1 MLLGLMGVGSDSEK
15 LTVDSMSSCWGEILL
30 HRAENLAAVGASACP
45 AGSAP
50 MVRNECV
57 PARSAQ
63 NRRLVKIMLTQ
74 KPTRLSFRILAMPR
88 GKLKISRTP
97 LPKTPTGIDGLD
109 EVTGGGL
116 PTGRTTLVCGSAGC
130 GKTLF
135 AMEFLAHGALQYGE
149 PGVCMEFE
157 EAPDKLTANVRSL
170 GLDLRELVKRKKLLV
185 DHVRVERN
193 EIEETGEYNLEGLF
207 IRLGHAV
214 DAIKAKR
221 VGLDSIETLFA
232 GLSDAAVLRAELR
245 RLFRWLDDRNLTA
258 IVTGERGNGTLTRHG
273 LEEYIADCV
282 ILLDHRVNEQISTR
296 RLRIVKYRGTAHGT
310 DEYPYMIDDDG
321 ISVLP
326 ITSLALAHKASA
338 ARVSTGV
345 SGLDEMLG
353 GKGFFR
359 GSSVLVSGTAGTGKS
374 SVAARFTSA
383 ACARGES
390 CLYFAFEESPSQII
404 RNMRSVGI
412 DLEPLIQKGLLHFHA
427 VRPTSTGLEGHLA
440 GMQKLVKRLRPNVVV
455 VDPITSIV
463 SVSGI
468 YGVKSMLTR
477 LVDFLK
483 VQQITSM
490 FTNLTFGRNR
500 EERTEEGIS
509 SLMDTWIVL
518 WDGERNGQ
526 RTRGLYVVK
535 SRGMAHSRELRELAV
550 SRKGIE
556 LGNVMTG
563 DGLATSGAG

>member
-1 MLLGLMGVGSDSEK
+1 VLIPELNEF
-15 LTVDSMSSCWGEILL
+15 SCSG
-30 HRAENLAAVGASACP
+30 
-45 AGSAP
+45 
-50 MVRNECV
+50 
-57 PARSAQ
+57 
-63 NRRLVKIMLTQ
+63 
-74 KPTRLSFRILAMPR
+74 LAMPR
-88 GKLKISRTP
+88 AKLKIFRIP
-97 LPKTPTGIDGLD
+97 LPKTPTGIEGLD

-116 PTGRTTLVCGSAGC
+116 PKGRTTLVCGSPGC
-130 GKTLF
+130 GKTLL
-135 AMEFLAHGALQYGE
+135 AMEFLVHGALQYDE

-157 EAPDKLTANVRSL
+157 EAPEKLTANVRSL
-170 GLDLRELVKRKKLLV
+170 GLDLSGLAKRKKLLV
-185 DHVRVERN
+185 DHVLVERN

-221 VGLDSIETLFA
+221 VVLDSIETLFA

-245 RLFRWLDDRNLTA
+245 RLFRWLDDRKLTA

-296 RLRIVKYRGTAHGT
+296 RLRIVKYRGSAHGT
-310 DEYPYMIDDDG
+310 DEYPYMIDDEG

-338 ARVSTGV
+338 ARVSTGIA
-345 SGLDEMLG
+345 GLDQMLG

-359 GSSVLVSGTAGTGKS
+359 GSSVLASGTAGTGKS
-374 SVAARFTSA
+374 SLAAKFASA
-383 ACARGES
+383 ACARGEI

-412 DLEPLIQKGLLHFHA
+412 DLEPWIEKRLLHFHA

-440 GMQKLVKRLRPNVVV
+440 SMQKMVKHMRPDVVV

-518 WDGERNGQ
+518 WDGQQNKQ
-526 RTRGLYVVK
+526 RARGLYVVK
-535 SRGMAHSRELRELAV
+535 SRGMAHSRELRELVV
-550 SRKGIE
+550 SRKGVE
-556 LGNVMTG
+556 LGSVMT
-563 DGLATSGAG
+563 DEGLAMTVAGS

>member
-1 MLLGLMGVGSDSEK
+1 
-15 LTVDSMSSCWGEILL
+15 
-30 HRAENLAAVGASACP
+30 
-45 AGSAP
+45 
-50 MVRNECV
+50 
-57 PARSAQ
+57 
-63 NRRLVKIMLTQ
+63 
-74 KPTRLSFRILAMPR
+74 MPR

-97 LPKTPTGIDGLD
+97 LPKIPTGIDGLD
-109 EVTGGGL
+109 EVTSGGL
-116 PTGRTTLVCGSAGC
+116 PKGRTTLVCGSPGC
-130 GKTLF
+130 GKTLL
-135 AMEFLAHGALQYGE
+135 AMQFLAHGALQYGE
-149 PGVCMEFE
+149 PGVCIEFE

-170 GLDLRELVKRKKLLV
+170 GLDLRDLEKRKKLLV
-185 DHVRVERN
+185 DHVRIERN

-221 VGLDSIETLFA
+221 VVLDSIETLFA
-232 GLSDAAVLRAELR
+232 GLSDAAILRAELR
-245 RLFRWLDDRNLTA
+245 RLFRWLDDRSLTA
-258 IVTGERGNGTLTRHG
+258 IVTGERGNNGLLTRHG

-296 RLRIVKYRGTAHGT
+296 RLRIVKYRGSAHGT

-321 ISVLP
+321 MSVLP

-345 SGLDEMLG
+345 SGLDDMLG

-374 SVAARFTSA
+374 SIAAKFASA

-412 DLEPLIQKGLLHFHA
+412 DLEPRIQKGLLHFHA

-440 GMQKLVKRLRPNVVV
+440 GMQKLVKQLRPNVVV

-490 FTNLTFGRNR
+490 FTNLTFGRNH
-500 EERTEEGIS
+500 EERTEEGVS

-518 WDGERNGQ
+518 WDGERNDQ

-535 SRGMAHSRELRELAV
+535 SRGMAHSRELRELVV
-550 SRKGIE
+550 SHKGME

>member
-1 MLLGLMGVGSDSEK
+1 
-15 LTVDSMSSCWGEILL
+15 
-30 HRAENLAAVGASACP
+30 
-45 AGSAP
+45 
-50 MVRNECV
+50 
-57 PARSAQ
+57 
-63 NRRLVKIMLTQ
+63 
-74 KPTRLSFRILAMPR
+74 MPHA
-88 GKLKISRTP
+88 KLKASRKP

-116 PTGRTTLVCGSAGC
+116 PKGRTTLVCGSAGC
-130 GKTLF
+130 GKTLL
-135 AMEFLAHGALQYGE
+135 AMEFLVHGALQFGE

-157 EAPDKLTANVRSL
+157 EAPDKLMANVL
-170 GLDLRELVKRKKLLV
+170 GMGLDLRELIKRKKLMV

-221 VGLDSIETLFA
+221 VVLDSIETLFA
-232 GLSDAAVLRAELR
+232 GLSNAAILRAELL

-258 IVTGERGNGTLTRHG
+258 IVTGERGTNGTLTRHG
-273 LEEYIADCV
+273 LEEYLADCV

-296 RLRIVKYRGTAHGT
+296 RLRVVKYRGTPHGT

-326 ITSLALAHKASA
+326 ITSLALTHKAPT
-338 ARVSTGV
+338 ARVSTGI

-353 GKGFFR
+353 GKGFYR

-374 SVAARFTSA
+374 SVAARFASA
-383 ACARGES
+383 ACARSES
-390 CLYFAFEESPSQII
+390 CLYFAFEESPTQII
-404 RNMRSVGI
+404 RNMRSVGV
-412 DLEPLIQKGLLHFHA
+412 DLEPWVRKGLLNFHA
-427 VRPTSTGLEGHLA
+427 VRPTSTGLEGHLV
-440 GMQKLVKRLRPNVVV
+440 GMQKLVKKLRPDVVV

-483 VQQITSM
+483 VQGITSI
-490 FTNLTFGRNR
+490 FTNLTFGSKR

-518 WDGERNGQ
+518 WDGERDGQ

-535 SRGMAHSRELRELAV
+535 SRGMAHSRELRELVV
-550 SRKGIE
+550 SRKGVE

-563 DGLATSGAG
+563 NGHATAAG

>member
-1 MLLGLMGVGSDSEK
+1 
-15 LTVDSMSSCWGEILL
+15 
-30 HRAENLAAVGASACP
+30 
-45 AGSAP
+45 
-50 MVRNECV
+50 
-57 PARSAQ
+57 
-63 NRRLVKIMLTQ
+63 MLTP
-74 KPTRLSFRILAMPR
+74 KSKGLNFSSFAMPPT
-88 GKLKISRTP
+88 KLKTSRIR

-116 PTGRTTLVCGSAGC
+116 PKGRTTLVCGCAGC
-130 GKTLF
+130 GKTLL
-135 AMEFLAHGALQYGE
+135 AMEFLVRGALQYGE

-157 EAPDKLTANVRSL
+157 EATEKLTTNVRSL
-170 GLDLRELVKRKKLLV
+170 GLDLGELGKRKKLLL
-185 DHVRVERN
+185 DHVRIERN
-193 EIEETGEYNLEGLF
+193 EIEENGEYNLDGLF
-207 IRLGHAV
+207 IRLSHAV
-214 DAIKAKR
+214 DSIKAKR
-221 VGLDSIETLFA
+221 VVLDSIESLFA
-232 GLSDAAVLRAELR
+232 GLSDVAVLRAELR

-258 IVTGERGNGTLTRHG
+258 IVTAERGNGTLTRHG

-321 ISVLP
+321 TSVLP
-326 ITSLALAHKASA
+326 ITSLALSHKAPA

-345 SGLDEMLG
+345 ADLDEMLG

-374 SVAARFTSA
+374 SIAARFASA

-390 CLYFAFEESPSQII
+390 CLYFAFEESPDPIV
-404 RNMRSVGI
+404 RNMRSIGV
-412 DLEPLIQKGLLHFHA
+412 DFEPWIKKRLLHFHA
-427 VRPTSTGLEGHLA
+427 VRPSSTGLEGHLA
-440 GMQKLVKRLRPNVVV
+440 SMQKLVKHLGPSVVV

-483 VQQITSM
+483 VQQITSI
-490 FTNLTFGRNR
+490 FTNLTFGRYR

-518 WDGERNGQ
+518 WDGGRNGQ
-526 RTRGLYVVK
+526 RTRGLSVVK
-535 SRGMAHSRELRELAV
+535 SRGMAHSREFRELLV
-550 SRKGIE
+550 SSKGLE
-556 LGNVMTG
+556 LGNVLTG
-563 DGLATSGAG
+563 